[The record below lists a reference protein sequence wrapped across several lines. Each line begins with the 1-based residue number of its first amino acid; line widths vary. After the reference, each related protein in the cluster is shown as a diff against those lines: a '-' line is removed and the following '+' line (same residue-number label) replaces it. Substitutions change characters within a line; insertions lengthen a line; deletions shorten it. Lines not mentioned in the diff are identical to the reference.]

1 MKIVS
6 NYHPI
11 AESEVLKMKTIEEKL
26 EELKVIPVV
35 KLDRAEDGV
44 PLAKAL
50 IDGDI
55 PAAEITFRTACAR
68 DAIEAISK
76 RFPDMLVGAGTVLNK
91 EQADAAI
98 RAGAK
103 FIVSPGFDASV
114 VRFCQEKGIP
124 ILPGCVTA
132 TEVQQAIALG
142 LKTLKFFPAEQAG
155 GLKTIKALSAP
166 FPQIRWMPTGGIG
179 LKNLMEYLAFPKI
192 IACGGSYLAN
202 NADIDAGNWEGITEL
217 CRQTVSLVHGGTK
230 QDFGFEV
237 LHIGFNQANEA
248 EAEKSADILKSLF
261 GFGKRETPISVFST
275 DRIEIMKKQGAG
287 KLGHVAI
294 GTNNA
299 AGAKKYLEGK
309 GIQFDESTASYLPD
323 GKLKLIYLKSEIAG
337 FAFHLLQK

>member
-1 MKIVS
+1 
-6 NYHPI
+6 
-11 AESEVLKMKTIEEKL
+11 MKTIEERL

-50 IDGDI
+50 IDGGI

-68 DAIEAISK
+68 DAIEAIAK
-76 RFPDMLVGAGTVLNK
+76 QFPDMFVGAGTVLNT

-103 FIVSPGFDASV
+103 FIVSPGLDVSV
-114 VRFCQEKGIP
+114 VRFCQEKGVP
-124 ILPGCVTA
+124 VLPGCVTA

-166 FPQIRWMPTGGIG
+166 FPQIRWMPTGGIS
-179 LKNLMEYLAFPKI
+179 LKNLRDYLAFPKI
-192 IACGGSYLAN
+192 IACGGSYLAKN
-202 NADIDAGNWEGITEL
+202 SDIDAGNWEGITEL
-217 CRQTVSLVHGGTK
+217 CRQTVNLVRNGSE

-237 LHIGFNQANEA
+237 LHVGFNQENEA
-248 EAEKSADILKSLF
+248 EAEKSADTLKNLF

-287 KLGHVAI
+287 KTGPCCHW
-294 GTNNA
+294 N
-299 AGAKKYLEGK
+299 K
-309 GIQFDESTASYLPD
+309 
-323 GKLKLIYLKSEIAG
+323 
-337 FAFHLLQK
+337 